1 MHAAN
6 DNTSPPGVNRI
17 ENYRSISARV
27 AMLETMPELPEVE
40 TIARLLAP
48 RLAGRRVRHIRVF
61 APRIVAGD
69 ARRLGAH
76 LRGRV
81 VEQVCRR
88 GKYLLV
94 RLDGAVLTLHLGMT
108 GRLRWGGREGPHTR
122 AIIVFDR
129 GRLLFDDPRKFGSIE
144 VGEGPSPRT
153 AKLGPEALEVSARE
167 LAARLSGRRAP
178 VKALLMDQR
187 ILAGVGNIYSDEALF
202 RARIHPRTPAGR
214 LSLAEVRRLQRAIRR
229 VLREA
234 IAAGGS
240 SVSDYVNADEQPGW
254 FQLAHCVYRR
264 TGLPCPR
271 CGTPVRRI
279 VIAQRGSHFCPR
291 CQRR

>member
-1 MHAAN
+1 
-6 DNTSPPGVNRI
+6 
-17 ENYRSISARV
+17 
-27 AMLETMPELPEVE
+27 MLETMPELPEVE
-40 TIARLLAP
+40 TIARMLAP
-48 RLAGRRVRHIRVF
+48 RLEGRRVRRVEVF
-61 APRIVAGD
+61 ASEIVQGD
-69 ARRLGAH
+69 AHRLSER

-108 GRLRWGGREGPHTR
+108 GRLRWGGRAGPHTR
-122 AIIVFDR
+122 AIVVFDR

-144 VGEGPSPRT
+144 AGEGPSPRT
-153 AKLGPEALEVSARE
+153 AKLGPEALGISVRE
-167 LAARLSGRRAP
+167 LAARLGGRRAP
-178 VKALLMDQR
+178 IKTLLLDQR

-202 RARIHPRTPAGR
+202 RAGIHPLRPAGR
-214 LSLAEVRRLQRAIRR
+214 LSLDEVQRLLRALRR

-240 SVSDYVNADEQPGW
+240 SVSDYTNADEEPGW
-254 FQLAHCVYRR
+254 FQLEHRVYRR

-271 CGTPVRRI
+271 CGTPIRRI
-279 VIAQRGSHFCPR
+279 VIAQRSSHFCPR
-291 CQRR
+291 CQPG